1 MQNWPLS
8 IYKSSKSAETLE
20 MLKPKR
26 RDSKP
31 KARLEASLKAHLVE
45 AVDQV
50 SRARETLDQAR
61 VAAETTETTA
71 LASRQGTQSGSNH
84 FYLRFEPCHIP
95 PSRSGKSFFTESIVL
110 VLGSQTVYRRRKQTL
125 LSKLVLLFGS

>member
-8 IYKSSKSAETLE
+8 IYKSPKSAETLK
-20 MLKPKR
+20 MLKSKR

-31 KARLEASLKAHLVE
+31 NARLEASLKAQLVE
-45 AVDQV
+45 AVDQI

-61 VAAETTETTA
+61 VAAETAETTA
-71 LASRQGTQSGSNH
+71 LASRQCTQSGSNH
-84 FYLRFEPCHIP
+84 FCLRFEPCHIP
-95 PSRSGKSFFTESIVL
+95 PSRSRKCLFTESIVL
-110 VLGSQTVYRRRKQTL
+110 LLGSQAVYQRQKQTL